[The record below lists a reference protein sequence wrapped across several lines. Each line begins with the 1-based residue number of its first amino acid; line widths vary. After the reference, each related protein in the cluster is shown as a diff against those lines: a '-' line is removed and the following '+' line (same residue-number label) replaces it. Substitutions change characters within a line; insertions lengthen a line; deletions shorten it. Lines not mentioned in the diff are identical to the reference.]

1 MRAGGTCP
9 GPLAPLP
16 AQCSLHLWRTFPSPP
31 HPLSLPRPPHAQ
43 DLSIDVYGRKA
54 QEEAAAKVAGG
65 KAVAAADKAAEPQ
78 EDEADDMDA
87 LLSV

>member
-1 MRAGGTCP
+1 MAITSRAPCALLRP
-9 GPLAPLP
+9 EPLNALPSPLP
-16 AQCSLHLWRTFPSPP
+16 PTLK
-31 HPLSLPRPPHAQ
+31 Q

-54 QEEAAAKVAGG
+54 KEEAAAKVAGG
-65 KAVAAADKAAEPQ
+65 KAAPAADKAAEPQ